1 MIRGGL
7 EMLRVFPEHA
17 SRVRLSPFETPNE
30 EVCHDRSRQPTLGSL
45 GNKGPPA
52 SQSRAGRGGRFWTV
66 RRLLSISRGI
76 DQNVTLDGHQGGTC
90 GTARSDAVGGIAP
103 PSP

>member
-1 MIRGGL
+1 
-7 EMLRVFPEHA
+7 MLRVFPEHA
-17 SRVRLSPFETPNE
+17 SRVRLFTLETPNE
-30 EVCHDRSRQPTLGSL
+30 VVCHDHFRQPTLGSL

-52 SQSRAGRGGRFWTV
+52 SQLRAGRGGFFWTV
-66 RRLLSISRGI
+66 RLLISISRGI